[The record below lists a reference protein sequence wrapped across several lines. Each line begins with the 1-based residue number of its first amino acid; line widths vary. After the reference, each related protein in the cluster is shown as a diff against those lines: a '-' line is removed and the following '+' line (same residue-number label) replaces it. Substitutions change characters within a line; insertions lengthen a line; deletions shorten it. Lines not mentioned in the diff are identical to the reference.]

1 MLKVTDNGKGF
12 NVDTVMQSIKGIGLK
27 TINDRVKLLNGT
39 IDIASQPDQGTTI
52 TIKIPQ
58 A

>member
-1 MLKVTDNGKGF
+1 
-12 NVDTVMQSIKGIGLK
+12 MQSIKGIGLK